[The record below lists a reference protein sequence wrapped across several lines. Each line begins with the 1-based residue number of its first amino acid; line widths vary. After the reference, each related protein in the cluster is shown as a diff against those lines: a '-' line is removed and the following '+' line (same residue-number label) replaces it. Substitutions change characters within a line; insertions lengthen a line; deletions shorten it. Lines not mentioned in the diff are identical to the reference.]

1 MTLTSPISLTVGG
14 RLIDSMF
21 VDMNTFGPIFSR
33 TESSQKA
40 INLSLTQNS
49 NACDQISLT
58 CDGITIDSISK

>member
-40 INLSLTQNS
+40 INLSLTHT
-49 NACDQISLT
+49 CDQISLT